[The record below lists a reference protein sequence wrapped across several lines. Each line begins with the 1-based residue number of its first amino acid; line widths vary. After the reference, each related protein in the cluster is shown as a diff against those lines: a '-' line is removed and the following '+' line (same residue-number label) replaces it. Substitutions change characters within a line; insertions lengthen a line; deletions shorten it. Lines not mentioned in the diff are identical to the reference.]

1 MMVEQMFE
9 MVVILTALIYSR
21 FARLPLM
28 VAGNVIAFTVVTTV
42 IERVWN
48 VSVSPGYEIY
58 YAVGGLYFVGM
69 AFIFARIKDKFY
81 LLVGTV
87 LLVQAMASASMLIWD
102 NFANWHYMINDNM
115 LMLECIL
122 VWLSSVRPKCR

>member
-1 MMVEQMFE
+1 MVVEQLFE
-9 MVVILTALIYSR
+9 VVVIMTALIYSR

-28 VAGNVIAFTVVTTV
+28 VAGNIIAFTIITTV

-48 VSVSPGYEIY
+48 VTVSPGYEIY
-58 YAVGGLYFVGM
+58 YAAGGLYFVGM
-69 AFIFARIKDKFY
+69 SLLFARMRDKFY
-81 LLVGTV
+81 LLVATV
-87 LLVQAMASASMLIWD
+87 LLVQAAASASMLIWD
-102 NFANWHYMINDNM
+102 NFADWHYMINENM